1 VLAQV
6 AKVNPLLKTIL
17 DLLNPVQ
24 QAQVCPGQAGAGSGV
39 APGVGGAPGAGGGT
53 VPTP

>member
-1 VLAQV
+1 MGNFVKDDL

-24 QAQVCPGQAGAGSGV
+24 QSQVCPGQAGAGSGV
-39 APGVGGAPGAGGGT
+39 APAPT

>member
-1 VLAQV
+1 MSPGRVRIA
-6 AKVNPLLKTIL
+6 PLLKTIL

-24 QAQVCPGQAGAGSGV
+24 QSTVCPGQAGAGSGV
-39 APGVGGAPGAGGGT
+39 APGVGGAPGGT